1 MTKRRLPVKVLVAED
16 DPMVC
21 SLHVQTIQQVRGF
34 SVAGTVGDG
43 MELLRFFE
51 SSSADLIVMDIFMPR
66 LSGLDALKKLRAEG
80 NVTDVIL
87 VSAGKNPQLVS
98 QAKLLG
104 AFDYMIKPYSLKRF
118 RTSLEAYLEHRTK
131 MPADTEEAT
140 QDALDTIFE
149 ISSATQSPGG
159 SEKLPKGL
167 QPGTLSLVMK
177 ELTDDKGLSAEEIC
191 NRLSISRSTAWRYLD
206 HLSRTG
212 AVKIQFEYNG
222 PGRPLKRYILRERVR
237 SESFS

>member
-1 MTKRRLPVKVLVAED
+1 MAKRRLPVRVLVAED

-43 MELLRFFE
+43 MELVRFFE
-51 SSSADLIVMDIFMPR
+51 SSSADLIIMDIFMPR
-66 LSGLDALKKLRAEG
+66 LSGLDALKKLRADG
-80 NVTDVIL
+80 NVSDVIL
-87 VSAGKNPQLVS
+87 VSAGRQPELVS

-131 MPADTEEAT
+131 MPWNIEETT
-140 QDALDTIFE
+140 QEALDTIFE
-149 ISSATQSPGG
+149 TAAANTSGG
-159 SEKLPKGL
+159 RSERLPKGL

-177 ELTDDKGLSAEEIC
+177 ELTNDKGLSAEDIC
-191 NRLSISRSTAWRYLD
+191 TRLSISRSTAWRYLD
-206 HLSRTG
+206 HLSKTG
-212 AVKIQFEYNG
+212 AVRIQFEYNG
-222 PGRPLKRYILRERVR
+222 PGRPLKRYFLRESIR
-237 SESFS
+237 SESLV

>member
-1 MTKRRLPVKVLVAED
+1 MTKRRLPVRVLVAED

-21 SLHVQTIQQVRGF
+21 SLHVQTIQQVHGF
-34 SVAGTVGDG
+34 TVAGTVGDG
-43 MELLRFFE
+43 IEMVRFFE

-80 NVTDVIL
+80 NVADVIL
-87 VSAGKNPQLVS
+87 VSAGKHPQLVS

-104 AFDYMIKPYSLKRF
+104 AFDYLIKPYSLKRF
-118 RTSLEAYLEHRTK
+118 RTSLEAYLENRTK
-131 MPADTEEAT
+131 MPSDTEEAT
-140 QDALDTIFE
+140 QEALDSLFE
-149 ISSATQSPGG
+149 IASANRSPLG

-191 NRLSISRSTAWRYLD
+191 TRLSISRSTAWRYLD
-206 HLSRTG
+206 HLSKTG
-212 AVKIQFEYNG
+212 AVRIQFEYNG
-222 PGRPLKRYILRERVR
+222 PGRPLKRYLLRESIR
-237 SESFS
+237 SELLV